1 MGRWRGD
8 TSRVMDLGWMIELL
22 KMVGCEELVLLLLL
36 LLLELL
42 RQAQLRGIAGHTSI
56 VHTRVVG

>member
-1 MGRWRGD
+1 
-8 TSRVMDLGWMIELL
+8 MDLGWMIELL